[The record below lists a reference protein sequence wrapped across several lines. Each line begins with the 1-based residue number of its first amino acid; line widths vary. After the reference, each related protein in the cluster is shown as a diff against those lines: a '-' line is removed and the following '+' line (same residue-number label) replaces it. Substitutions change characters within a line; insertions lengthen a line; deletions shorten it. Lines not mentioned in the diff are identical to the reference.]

1 MFEGPPPAL
10 RRGHVSK
17 RPDLETI
24 PEASSSQER
33 EGSLV
38 MPAAINSTQ
47 NATMESIPEMDEQQA
62 QELWEE
68 VHKNAM
74 EHWSDDNI
82 SPPFS
87 EMDLERRTLNEN
99 GPETFQ
105 EDVKMPESETHP
117 SDLGQYIYKTATLRI
132 PSIRRPKTSKLVPD
146 KLEAILSAPIR
157 CTLPLIELMK
167 VRPALW
173 ESLTKKLVE
182 QGVLNKGRFD
192 QVNTAKT
199 TYYKPVELKKVNEI
213 QSKDEGN
220 TTLP

>member
-1 MFEGPPPAL
+1 MDKIHEPLQAALDAYSSRITPLTEIPKKLQEYPNPREENVRLAEHQQLIRDTQTMFEGPPPAL

-47 NATMESIPEMDEQQA
+47 NATIESIPEMDEQQA

-87 EMDLERRTLNEN
+87 EMDLERRTLNEK

-105 EDVKMPESETHP
+105 EDVKR
-117 SDLGQYIYKTATLRI
+117 Q
-132 PSIRRPKTSKLVPD
+132 
-146 KLEAILSAPIR
+146 
-157 CTLPLIELMK
+157 
-167 VRPALW
+167 
-173 ESLTKKLVE
+173 
-182 QGVLNKGRFD
+182 N
-192 QVNTAKT
+192 
-199 TYYKPVELKKVNEI
+199 LKHI
-213 QSKDEGN
+213 HQI
-220 TTLP
+220 